1 MTTDGGGPV
10 PGRAGE
16 LAGGWIILLAGVL
29 TTRLRWHITCGSWFH
44 NMLAELEFSGRRA
57 RIRWDRTVSDQG
69 GVPHLQTVC
78 EADLS

>member
-29 TTRLRWHITCGSWFH
+29 TTRLRWHEPRPG
-44 NMLAELEFSGRRA
+44 
-57 RIRWDRTVSDQG
+57 
-69 GVPHLQTVC
+69 P
-78 EADLS
+78 

>member
-29 TTRLRWHITCGSWFH
+29 TTRLRWHITCRSWFR
-44 NMLAELEFSGRRA
+44 NKLAELESSGRRA
-57 RIRWDRTVSDQG
+57 RIRWVRTVSDQG
-69 GVPHLQTVC
+69 GVPYPAGGVR
-78 EADLS
+78 S